1 MRVFKNFIYNVLY
14 QILIMIL
21 PLITAPYIARVL
33 GAEKIGIYSYTY
45 SIAYYFVLFG
55 QLGLNVYGNRSI
67 AIVRDDKEKLSKTF
81 SSIFIVQLFIS
92 IISCICYLLFIIFS
106 SSEYR
111 LIFIIQFVFVLSC
124 VFDINWFFFGIEK
137 FKLTVIRNT
146 IIKIATVVCVLLFV
160 KTQADLW
167 KYTTIMAVGSF
178 LAQLVLWSQIRKY
191 TEFKKCTFDECKVHI
206 KPIIILFLPT
216 VATSI
221 YRVMDKIMLGS
232 CTEMKEL
239 GFYENS
245 EKFIA
250 ISMGVI
256 NALGTVMIP
265 QVSNLIANKEFKRV
279 KEYIHKSME
288 GIFILAFPIAFGLA
302 GIAPILSVV
311 FYGAEF
317 ERCGSIIPILS
328 FSIMFSTW
336 ANVLRTQYLVP
347 NKRDKEYIISMF
359 AGSIVNLFI
368 NILLIPKYGAIGA
381 AIGTVSAEAVVAL
394 THSIYVKNE
403 LELIKYLKLIIP
415 YSVIG
420 FAMYEFIKYIRVYVA
435 ISTSG
440 LIQLICGSGL
450 MYVVVCLCFIF
461 ISKSQYY
468 YIIKELI
475 PKFRKNTE
483 V

>member
-1 MRVFKNFIYNVLY
+1 
-14 QILIMIL
+14 
-21 PLITAPYIARVL
+21 
-33 GAEKIGIYSYTY
+33 
-45 SIAYYFVLFG
+45 
-55 QLGLNVYGNRSI
+55 
-67 AIVRDDKEKLSKTF
+67 
-81 SSIFIVQLFIS
+81 
-92 IISCICYLLFIIFS
+92 
-106 SSEYR
+106 
-111 LIFIIQFVFVLSC
+111 
-124 VFDINWFFFGIEK
+124 
-137 FKLTVIRNT
+137 
-146 IIKIATVVCVLLFV
+146 
-160 KTQADLW
+160 
-167 KYTTIMAVGSF
+167 
-178 LAQLVLWSQIRKY
+178 
-191 TEFKKCTFDECKVHI
+191 
-206 KPIIILFLPT
+206 
-216 VATSI
+216 
-221 YRVMDKIMLGS
+221 MLGS
-232 CTEMKEL
+232 CTEMEEL

-265 QVSNLIANKEFKRV
+265 QVSNLIANKEFKKV
-279 KEYIHKSME
+279 KEYIYKSME

-302 GIAPILSVV
+302 GVASILSIV

-317 ERCGSIIPILS
+317 ERCGNIIPILS
-328 FSIMFSTW
+328 FSIIFSTW

-359 AGSIVNLFI
+359 AGGFVNLFI
-368 NILLIPKYGAIGA
+368 NILLIPKYGAVGA

-415 YSVIG
+415 YSIIG
-420 FAMYEFIKYIRVYVA
+420 FAMYEFTKYIRVYVA

-440 LIQLICGSGL
+440 LIQLICRAGL
-450 MYVVVCLCFIF
+450 MYVVICLVFIF

-475 PKFRKNTE
+475 QKIGKKTE